1 MEFYLRDCI
10 TGNYQGFTSMK
21 ELAKFWRRK
30 FGESFGQLNLTG
42 KDILTNYVYK
52 GIKLDRNGLP
62 YPQYELQRV
71 LRQYQ
76 VLDKDGRSIDIRTW
90 PNHVWQPDKP
100 KHLTFTWTGR
110 KCNRRRVTGPSLQYR
125 LLKAPKAETD
135 EYTALGRTDI
145 RSKALMSPR
154 DWWDYYDRAS
164 CRSYCKPRSWKN
176 QSRSRHQW
184 ARKTPDRRQLV
195 QEQESGENLAR
206 RLSDEICG
214 VA

>member
-1 MEFYLRDCI
+1 MEFYLKDCT
-10 TGNYQGFTSMK
+10 TGEYRGFTSMK

-30 FGESFGQLNLTG
+30 FGDSFDQLNLTG
-42 KDILTNYVYK
+42 KDILTIHVYK
-52 GIKLDRNGLP
+52 GMTLSRNGLP
-62 YPQYELQRV
+62 IPNYELQRV

-90 PNHVWQPDKP
+90 PEYVWQPDKP
-100 KHLTFTWTGR
+100 KHLNFTWTGR

-125 LLKAPKAETD
+125 LLKAPEAETD

-176 QSRSRHQW
+176 QTRARHQW
-184 ARKTPDRRQLV
+184 TKKPASKRAAV
-195 QEQESGENLAR
+195 FNQESGEALAK
-206 RLSDEICG
+206 RLSDEMGI
-214 VA
+214 AA